1 MVLQYKQI
9 NNHTEISAYVNLKQL
24 PYNLKNKLETFDH
37 IKVSIALGRSSP
49 GEDVSEVFK
58 DAEYNFDNIVVWE
71 RFLEMEEIVKVYKA
85 QVGKKEVILQKIATL
100 KNLLNF

>member
-9 NNHTEISAYVNLKQL
+9 NNHTEISAYVNLKQV
-24 PYNLKNKLETFDH
+24 PHNLKNKLETFDH

-71 RFLEMEEIVKVYKA
+71 RLLKMEEIVKVYKA
-85 QVGKKEVILQKIATL
+85 QLGKKEVIL
-100 KNLLNF
+100 

>member
-9 NNHTEISAYVNLKQL
+9 NNHTEISAYVNLKQV

-58 DAEYNFDNIVVWE
+58 DAEYNFDNIVVWD
-71 RFLEMEEIVKVYKA
+71 RLLKMEEIVNVYKA
-85 QVGKKEVILQKIATL
+85 QLGKKEVIL
-100 KNLLNF
+100 

>member
-1 MVLQYKQI
+1 MVLRYKQI
-9 NNHTEISAYVNLKQL
+9 NNHTEISAYVNLKQV

-71 RFLEMEEIVKVYKA
+71 RFLKMDEILKVYKA
-85 QVGKKEVILQKIATL
+85 QLGKKEVIL
-100 KNLLNF
+100 